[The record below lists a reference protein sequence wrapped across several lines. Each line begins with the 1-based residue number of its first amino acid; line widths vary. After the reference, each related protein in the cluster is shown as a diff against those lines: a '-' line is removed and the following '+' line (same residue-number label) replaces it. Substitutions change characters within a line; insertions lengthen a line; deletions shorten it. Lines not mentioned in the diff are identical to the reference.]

1 MRGTDGLR
9 LSCGHPR
16 GILCS
21 FLEEEALQIEED
33 RNWVGIE

>member
-9 LSCGHPR
+9 LSCRHG
-16 GILCS
+16 GS
-21 FLEEEALQIEED
+21 FLEEEALQIEEG